1 MKILNSTQRKKLR
14 GMAHGFKP
22 LVFIGQKGLTSQLI
36 QATDD
41 ALLDHELIKIKFID
55 CKEEKKEIIAELA
68 AKVSGQL
75 AGMVGNV
82 AVMFRE
88 HPEEKKRKV
97 VI

>member
-1 MKILNSTQRKKLR
+1 MKTLNSTQRKTLR

-22 LVFIGQKGLTSQLI
+22 LVFVGQKGLTPQLV

-68 AKVSGQL
+68 EKVSGHL

-88 HPEEKKRKV
+88 HPEEEKRK
-97 VI
+97 ISI